1 MITESEALLLLKNN
15 RSVVLGK
22 LIQEHSKVAKKQND
36 KGIVYRKKNRNLP
49 YSRIDENGVHK
60 IVI

>member
-1 MITESEALLLLKNN
+1 MITESEAFLLLKNN

-36 KGIVYRKKNRNLP
+36 KGIVYRKTKT
-49 YSRIDENGVHK
+49 
-60 IVI
+60 